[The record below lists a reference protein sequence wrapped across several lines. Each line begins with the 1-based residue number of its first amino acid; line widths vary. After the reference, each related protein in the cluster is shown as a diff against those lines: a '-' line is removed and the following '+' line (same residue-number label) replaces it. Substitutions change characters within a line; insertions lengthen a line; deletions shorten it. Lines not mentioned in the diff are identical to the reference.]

1 MIDGLEMMWG
11 NKDVKGLNFNEDYKD
26 KQVDENGREY
36 IDYWT
41 CGGPCGG
48 YMAPVYTDNDAV
60 YSWRFEWRF
69 DKRRLTHIL
78 HHK

>member
-1 MIDGLEMMWG
+1 MDSQDHDRWIGS
-11 NKDVKGLNFNEDYKD
+11 DVGQQGCERIKFNEDYKD

-60 YSWRFEWRF
+60 NF
-69 DKRRLTHIL
+69 LAL
-78 HHK
+78 